1 MVPFRPTL
9 LLQVEILRTSKDNP
23 SKADVWLIHYIT
35 FNFFCPNLTDC
46 FPLQAWTFRNGAWLY
61 YYHWTCTNP
70 HVHVT
75 VRSLI
80 ETWDEKVPFHYIFWF
95 NLWRVGIQEHPDYF
109 GFFFY
114 RLRLECRIFA
124 KINNNIAWTCFPCLY
139 IYTTRSGKRHINRH
153 NTKEKH
159 SLNNREL
166 EQVPLNYKDW
176 K

>member
-1 MVPFRPTL
+1 MVVRQVF

-23 SKADVWLIHYIT
+23 SKADVWLIHYIA

-80 ETWDEKVPFHYIFWF
+80 ETWDEKVPFAM
-95 NLWRVGIQEHPDYF
+95 LQ
-109 GFFFY
+109 
-114 RLRLECRIFA
+114 
-124 KINNNIAWTCFPCLY
+124 TPCLY

-159 SLNNREL
+159 SPSNREL

-176 K
+176 I